1 MTYTTQE
8 KIDLLSQLILMA
20 LADNKLSPEELEFLK
35 KIAQRM
41 DIEESE
47 LMSMIRY
54 RDELT
59 VSTPQSHTKRIIHFH
74 KLLLMMHIDGKVNDG
89 ELQLLHEVALKY
101 GFRKSVVDSLLNAM
115 KNYPH
120 GEIPPSELLTIH
132 SSQNN

>member
-54 RDELT
+54 RNELT

-74 KLLLMMHIDGKVNDG
+74 KLLLMMHIDGKVDDI

>member
-1 MTYTTQE
+1 MTYTSQE
-8 KIDLLSQLILMA
+8 KIDLLAQLILMA
-20 LADNKLSPEELEFLK
+20 LADNQLSPEELEFLK
-35 KIAQRM
+35 KISQRM

-47 LMSMIRY
+47 LMEMIKDRKS
-54 RDELT
+54 LT
-59 VSTPQSHTKRIIHFH
+59 SAPPQSHTKRIIHFH

-89 ELQLLHEVALKY
+89 ELQLLHEVAVKY

-120 GEIPPSELLTIH
+120 GEIPPSELLMIH